1 MVILGFGAIGSGVL
15 PLLFRHIDM
24 KPGQLIVLSDQYN
37 QKQRDHAAA
46 YGVELHTAKLTKN
59 DYKPYLEKYLSSGDF
74 LINLSVDVSSCALI
88 EFCQHNNVL
97 YMDTCNEPWAGGYS
111 DPNVSAAERTNYA
124 FREEAL
130 EFRKAFKKD
139 GPTALITHGANP
151 GLVSHFVK
159 AALLNIAKD
168 TNTAISYPKSQAEW
182 ANLAEQLGIK
192 TIHIAE
198 RDTQASASVVKHDQ
212 VHTHAHTLDLTRFG
226 MSNPT
231 LADGRTNSPTHR
243 MPCLIF
249 FSLCRSS
256 STPGRSR
263 ATSRRASSP
272 PSSDGE
278 PTRSTGPTME
288 RRTTADGQKRHDT
301 QTTATHTH
309 AASFPAP
316 SSHPPPPPC

>member
-15 PLLFRHIDM
+15 PLLFRHVDM
-24 KPGQLIVLSDQYN
+24 KPGQLIVISDQYN

-151 GLVSHFVK
+151 GMVSHFVK

-212 VHTHAHTLDLTRFG
+212 VHDHALDLTR
-226 MSNPT
+226 
-231 LADGRTNSPTHR
+231 L
-243 MPCLIF
+243 
-249 FSLCRSS
+249 
-256 STPGRSR
+256 
-263 ATSRRASSP
+263 
-272 PSSDGE
+272 
-278 PTRSTGPTME
+278 
-288 RRTTADGQKRHDT
+288 
-301 QTTATHTH
+301 
-309 AASFPAP
+309 
-316 SSHPPPPPC
+316 